1 MRFNKTIAAA
11 VAAALMTGVAP
22 AALSQ
27 TTAPAA
33 APAAEWRKIAPENLL
48 VIDTSHGRV
57 VAELDP
63 RIAPQ
68 AVERVRT
75 LANRGFYDGLKFHR
89 VLPEFMAQG
98 GDPLGTGE
106 GGSDL
111 PDIPGEFSFRR
122 GRADGFV
129 LNGPGS
135 NGTSQLGFIGSMA
148 VQTQPDAQ
156 MMVTADFKVET
167 IALFCPGVLGMAR
180 ANDPNSAN
188 SQYYIMTAANE
199 GLNGTYT
206 PFGRVLSGMDAVRAL
221 KPGERAQNGRVTD
234 PDQMTR
240 VRTASALPEGER
252 PTARVMTLSSPAFA
266 DLVTQTRTRLGARFN
281 VCEVQPQA
289 EVTGG

>member
-27 TTAPAA
+27 TPAPAA
-33 APAAEWRKIAPENLL
+33 APAAEWRTIAPENLL
-48 VIDTSHGRV
+48 VIDTVHGRV

-75 LANRGFYDGLKFHR
+75 LANQGFYDGLKFHR
-89 VLPEFMAQG
+89 VIPNFMAQG

-106 GGSDL
+106 GGSEL
-111 PDIPGEFSFRR
+111 PDIPGEFTFRR
-122 GRADGFV
+122 GRADSF
-129 LNGPGS
+129 LSNGPAAG
-135 NGTSQLGFIGSMA
+135 GAGQLGFLGSMA

-156 MMVTADFKVET
+156 MMVTADFKVEGV
-167 IALFCPGVLGMAR
+167 ALFCPGVLGMAR

-199 GLNGTYT
+199 TLNGTYT

-221 KPGERAQNGRVTD
+221 KAGDRAQNGRVVD
-234 PDQMTR
+234 PDVMTR

-252 PTARVMTLSSPAFA
+252 PTARVMTVSSPAFA
-266 DLVTQTRTRLGARFN
+266 ALVTQTEGRLGMRFN

>member
-1 MRFNKTIAAA
+1 MRFKMTIAAA
-11 VAAALMTGVAP
+11 MVAALMTGVAP

-27 TTAPAA
+27 TA
-33 APAAEWRKIAPENLL
+33 APAPAEWRTIAPENLL
-48 VIDTSHGRV
+48 IIETVHGKV
-57 VAELDP
+57 VVELDP
-63 RIAPQ
+63 RVAPQ

-89 VLPEFMAQG
+89 VIPDFMAQG

-122 GRADGFV
+122 GRSDGFV

-135 NGTSQLGFIGSMA
+135 DGRSQLGFLGSMA

-156 MMVTADFKVET
+156 MMVTADFKVDAV
-167 IALFCPGVLGMAR
+167 ALFCPGVLGMAR
-180 ANDPNSAN
+180 NNNPDSAN
-188 SQYYIMTAANE
+188 SQFYIMTAANE
-199 GLNGTYT
+199 VLNGAYT

-221 KPGERAQNGRVTD
+221 KSGDRSQNGRVAD
-234 PDQMTR
+234 PDLMTR
-240 VRTASALPEGER
+240 VRTASALPEGQR
-252 PTARVMTLSSPAFA
+252 PTARVMVTGSPAFA
-266 DLVTQTRTRLGARFN
+266 DLVAQTQTRLGSRFN
-281 VCEVQPQA
+281 VCEVQPTA